1 MWIGSC
7 VAIACVVVTLSAQQR
22 KPTFD
27 VVSVKPVQRPN
38 VPEAMEQAIEQMIA
52 ASWGRQGGALRVAAA
67 HVQTL
72 IQFAY
77 EIESYQIIG
86 GPDWMR
92 TDWFA
97 IDARPGAEV
106 SEGEAKRM
114 TQSLLEDRFKLV
126 THEEQRDM
134 KFYALVRA
142 RADGRLGPYIR
153 QFGKTCTR
161 EMADEAKKAFPPHD
175 VDPQARGWSFMR
187 ADCSPGFAS
196 VARNLS
202 VLFKDLPVL
211 DETGLT
217 GRFTYDV
224 QYISS
229 GTRITDVKN
238 ALEEQL
244 GLTLAVKHGPI
255 AVRIIDSVQ
264 QPTEN

>member
-1 MWIGSC
+1 MVCRRMWIGSC

-106 SEGEAKRM
+106 SNRKMSVVGCCG
-114 TQSLLEDRFKLV
+114 LV
-126 THEEQRDM
+126 GM
-134 KFYALVRA
+134 GAA
-142 RADGRLGPYIR
+142 SPPIGRSMYGIGIIR
-153 QFGKTCTR
+153 QR
-161 EMADEAKKAFPPHD
+161 
-175 VDPQARGWSFMR
+175 WS
-187 ADCSPGFAS
+187 
-196 VARNLS
+196 
-202 VLFKDLPVL
+202 
-211 DETGLT
+211 
-217 GRFTYDV
+217 
-224 QYISS
+224 
-229 GTRITDVKN
+229 
-238 ALEEQL
+238 
-244 GLTLAVKHGPI
+244 LA
-255 AVRIIDSVQ
+255 
-264 QPTEN
+264 T